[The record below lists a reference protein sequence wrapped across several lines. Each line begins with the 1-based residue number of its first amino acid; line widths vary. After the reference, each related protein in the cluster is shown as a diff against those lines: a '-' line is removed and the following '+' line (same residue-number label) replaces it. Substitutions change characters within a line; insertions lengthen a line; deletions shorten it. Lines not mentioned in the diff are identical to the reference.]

1 MSIGLGLGLAAGLG
15 AALLF
20 GCGAVLQASAVRR
33 EVGAAGRLGSFLAVA
48 VRDPRTLL
56 AVTLYL
62 LGFLLHVVAVALLP
76 LYLAQANRGH
86 VAAGD
91 RARLPGALRAPPR
104 PALVAAG
111 GGHPGPRP
119 GPALGSGKPGASVT
133 DAGFAV
139 ALVVGVLAVAA
150 AAPLVL
156 RLGGVGLGTA
166 AGVGYAGSAIAIR
179 GLDWPVGTTVAAAAV
194 AVPAFSLVAFWLYSL
209 GMSRGG
215 VPHVTAPLTVVSTFV
230 PALVG
235 VAWLGD
241 GVRDG
246 WWAAV
251 LVGLVL
257 ATAGTLALGRDVV
270 PVEPARPG

>member
-56 AVTLYL
+56 AVALYL
-62 LGFLLHVVAVALLP
+62 LGFLLHVVAVALVP
-76 LYLAQANRGH
+76 LYLAQAT
-86 VAAGD
+86 VAMSLPVTALLS
-91 RARLPGALRAPPR
+91 RALAEHLGIRHWSLLGAVTLG
-104 PALVAAG
+104 LVLL
-111 GGHPGPRP
+111 
-119 GPALGSGKPGASVT
+119 ALGSGKPGASVT

-179 GLDWPVGTTVAAAAV
+179 GLDWPVGTTVVAAAV

-270 PVEPARPG
+270 AVEPARPG